1 MSSRSPA
8 SSLCKLQIANYKSRL
23 SLRTVLL
30 LLTLLGAA
38 AFPQLGVRSYYL
50 HIAILAL
57 INSLLALGLNI
68 IAGYTG
74 QLSLAQAA
82 FFGIGSYTAALLML
96 YRNVSFWPAMAAG
109 ILASMLIAVGFGFPT
124 LRLKG
129 PYFVIATLGFGE
141 IVRLILLNWEK
152 VTRGP
157 NGLIGIPIPDLLPLG
172 PLRGRVLVDSKVAY
186 YYFVLVILLLVLAVY
201 YNFVHSKANRAL
213 RAIHDDQVA
222 AEVMGINLT
231 THKIAAFA
239 AGAGLSGLAGVLYAG
254 YIRFISPDTFTIGES
269 INILIMMVLGGMGT
283 IIGPILGAVTIT
295 YLLETMRIFKD
306 YRLVIYGL
314 AMFFMI
320 LYMPGG
326 LMGAITSGR
335 QRLQR
340 RKPSAGENA

>member
-1 MSSRSPA
+1 MR
-8 SSLCKLQIANYKSRL
+8 RV
-23 SLRTVLL
+23 SLRNAVLL
-30 LLTLLGAA
+30 LILLGACV
-38 AFPQLGVRSYYL
+38 FPQLGLKSYYL

-68 IAGYTG
+68 IAGYAG

-96 YRNVSFWPAMAAG
+96 YRNVTFWPAAIAG
-109 ILASMLIAVGFGFPT
+109 ILASMLVAAAFGLPT

-141 IVRLILLNWEK
+141 IVRLIFLNWEK

-157 NGLIGIPIPDLLPLG
+157 NGLIGIPAPDLLPFGAWKGKLII
-172 PLRGRVLVDSKVAY
+172 DSKVAY
-186 YYFVLVILLLVLAVY
+186 YYLVLIVLFAVLAIY

-231 THKIAAFA
+231 THKIVAFA

-254 YIRFISPDTFTIGES
+254 YIRFISPDSFTIGES

-283 IIGPILGAVTIT
+283 IVGPIIGAITIT
-295 YLLETMRIFKD
+295 YLLETMRVFKD

-326 LMGAITSGR
+326 LMGAMMSG
-335 QRLQR
+335 QR
-340 RKPSAGENA
+340 RLKRRKQSVEGNT